1 MATGLAAA
9 RRTDAA
15 TFTFARRTVWQR
27 GFVIKEQKMTAES
40 EDFRKHCAEKALYSL
55 FVTMKLDQHDPE
67 LGPTVKQIRAD
78 TTDAFNN
85 GLVIHIVQNPRTLCA
100 SRTKRRPDCRER
112 GLCGCCLT
120 TPWSVTRFRLRA
132 VEWRTYPERN
142 HGKNRRV
149 FCPFRKRRQKQTA
162 DYAAQ
167 RIKGVEKMT
176 TRAKTKKPTKPEP
189 MDFREAAAALRA
201 RAERPHVETD
211 LEMFER
217 EFATK
222 H

>member
-1 MATGLAAA
+1 MRFG
-9 RRTDAA
+9 
-15 TFTFARRTVWQR
+15 
-27 GFVIKEQKMTAES
+27 
-40 EDFRKHCAEKALYSL
+40 
-55 FVTMKLDQHDPE
+55 
-67 LGPTVKQIRAD
+67 
-78 TTDAFNN
+78 
-85 GLVIHIVQNPRTLCA
+85 
-100 SRTKRRPDCRER
+100 
-112 GLCGCCLT
+112 LT
-120 TPWSVTRFRLRA
+120 TPWSVTRFRFACCGLA
-132 VEWRTYPERN
+132 DLPRTQPREKSSRFLSLQ
-142 HGKNRRV
+142 KAT
-149 FCPFRKRRQKQTA
+149 RKSTPPI
-162 DYAAQ
+162 YAAQ